1 MKLEIKNAPKFY
13 DVIVVGGGPAG
24 IAAAVASA
32 RLGADTLIIETAT
45 ALGGMATVG
54 MVSRLTTLSDGEKII
69 YHSLC
74 TELMDRY
81 MKEVGVE
88 PDFRG
93 RIPLITEDLKVVFDE
108 IVTEAGVHVLFQS
121 SVCDVVMDNDHIE
134 SVIVANKAG
143 LTPYEA
149 KVFVDA
155 TGDGDVAYF
164 AGVPYEKGDEEGD
177 LQPASLC
184 FALSNVHSENK
195 TGSLNGGKDTVWSI
209 AGKDDNFPL
218 VRNHFVPVHVGNG
231 TIFANAGHLDGVD
244 STDPESV
251 SQAYIKGR
259 AIAKQYLEAAKHY
272 IPEVFGDDAIVVATA
287 PMLGVRESRR
297 VEAEY
302 QLTTQDYIDRR
313 KFDDEVCRNHNW
325 LDCHTKKGKANPYKL
340 DPEQKYKDGDSHG
353 IPWRC
358 QVPKKV
364 DNLVL
369 SGRCI
374 WNDRGVFSSTRVMPN
389 CFATGEA
396 AGIAAF
402 LASQKNCGIR
412 DLDAQE
418 IISHIKK

>member
-1 MKLEIKNAPKFY
+1 MKLEIKNVPKKY

-24 IAAAVASA
+24 VAAAVASA
-32 RLGADTLIIETAT
+32 RLGANTLIIEGAT

-74 TELMDRY
+74 TEIMDRY
-81 MKEVGVE
+81 MKEAGVE

-93 RIPLITEDLKVVFDE
+93 RIPLITEDLKLVLDD
-108 IVTEAGVHVLFQS
+108 IVTEAGAHVLFQS
-121 SVCDVVMDNDHIE
+121 TVCAVEMEGDNIA

-143 LTPYEA
+143 LTPYVA
-149 KVFVDA
+149 HVYVDA

-164 AGVPYEKGDEEGD
+164 AGVPYEKGDDEGD

-184 FALSNVHSENK
+184 FAFSNTHSENK
-195 TGSLNGGKDTVWSI
+195 KGSLNGGKDTVWSVI
-209 AGKDDNFPL
+209 GKDDNYPL

-251 SQAYIKGR
+251 SEAYIKGR
-259 AIAKQYLEAAKHY
+259 RIAKDYLKAAKAY
-272 IPEVFGDDAIVVATA
+272 IPEVFGPDALLIATA

-297 VEAEY
+297 MEAEY
-302 QLTTQDYIDRR
+302 QLTTQDYIDR
-313 KFDDEVCRNHNW
+313 KSFDDEVCRNHNW
-325 LDCHTKKGKANPYKL
+325 LDCHTRKGKPNPYKL

-396 AGIAAF
+396 AGIAAA
-402 LASQKNCGIR
+402 LAVKKNCGIHA
-412 DLDAQE
+412 LDARE